1 MNGAGGGSPVI
12 PVGQRSTL
20 SFACYGARILVFE
33 EDGADVTA
41 RLRASLPHEVHV
53 GVPGAPDVG
62 YEVCVYDPG
71 EVAWTRTYEV
81 SRNGRPCFRA
91 APLER
96 IVRRLRSDID
106 LQVAQYAREGL
117 FVHAGVVGWRGQAIV
132 IPGRTMTG
140 KSHLVAALMRLG
152 ARYYSDEYAVIDDGG
167 RVHPYTRPLSLRNG
181 VGLEPTEPVDDLGGT
196 DREPLPVALIV
207 STAYQTGVPWSPA
220 MVTGARAVLP
230 LIDNTVVAA
239 AEPSRTIRLAARL
252 GPGVVTLQGPR
263 PEAESVA
270 PRLLQA
276 VDEILDDPAMRFGGR
291 LGGMASPRWG
301 GYDLPRSPRP
311 GRDGDERPCPARFLR
326 IENLLEPAEHQRL
339 LEYVQ
344 AHETEFRPGRVF
356 PVDGPDRVDIRVR
369 QARDKVG
376 LGEVWD
382 LFETRVRRLLPE
394 VRQALGVP
402 WFPLGRIERHVAVH
416 AAGDFFGKHTDNGR
430 EPVAG
435 RRITGVYYFNWT
447 PRRFSGGQLRLYDGV
462 LRGGWFEAASTYT
475 EVEPVD
481 NSLVFFPSELFHE
494 VRPVHGDTA
503 GFCDSRFTVN
513 IWYWTEPGPR
523 FVPDGHARG
532 R

>member
-1 MNGAGGGSPVI
+1 
-12 PVGQRSTL
+12 VGQRSTL

-33 EDGADVTA
+33 EDGSDVTA

-62 YEVCVYDPG
+62 YEVSVYDPG

-140 KSHLVAALMRLG
+140 KSHLVAALVRLG

-181 VGLEPTEPVDDLGGT
+181 VASEPTEPVDDLSGT

-207 STAYQTGVPWSPA
+207 STAYRTGVPWSPA

-291 LGGMASPRWG
+291 PGGIASPRWG

-523 FVPDGHARG
+523 LVPDGLHEAADPV
-532 R
+532 